1 MFDNIKKIVGI
12 KQKKGVRSPTLD
24 TVIMVDEFI
33 KEKSGKYKKTE
44 IFKNLPRKVMWQ
56 TFQVIINYLEENKKI
71 RTNSEGLVE
80 HIWISEKN
88 NTNTENI

>member
-33 KEKSGKYKKTE
+33 KGKSLDEAK
-44 IFKNLPRKVMWQ
+44 
-56 TFQVIINYLEENKKI
+56 QVNEEV
-71 RTNSEGLVE
+71 LVD
-80 HIWISEKN
+80 S
-88 NTNTENI
+88 